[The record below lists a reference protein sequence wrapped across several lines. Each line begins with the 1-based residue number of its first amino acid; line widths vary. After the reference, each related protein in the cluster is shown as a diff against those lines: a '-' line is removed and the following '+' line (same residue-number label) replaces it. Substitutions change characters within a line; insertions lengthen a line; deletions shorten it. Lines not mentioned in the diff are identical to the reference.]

1 MLAWSSLITAATY
14 SENMQHVQSNEK
26 DAVTQPVG
34 QQCHLV
40 ATPVKINI
48 LKSPFTFLKV
58 IYDEGQNHS
67 LQTLFFNE

>member
-1 MLAWSSLITAATY
+1 
-14 SENMQHVQSNEK
+14 MQHVQSNEK
-26 DAVTQPVG
+26 DTVTQPVG

-67 LQTLFFNE
+67 L